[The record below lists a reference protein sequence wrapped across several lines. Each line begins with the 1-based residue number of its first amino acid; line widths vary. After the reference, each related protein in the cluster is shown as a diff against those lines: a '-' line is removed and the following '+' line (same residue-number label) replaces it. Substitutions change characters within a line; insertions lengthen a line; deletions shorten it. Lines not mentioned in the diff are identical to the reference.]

1 MSKRTVLFANGELL
15 DLNSIRSRLR
25 PDDFILCADGGTRHA
40 LAMEIRPDLVVGDL
54 DSLPSADLEYLRALE
69 CTIEQHPRDKDETDL
84 ELALRVAQR
93 LQMTEVLLVAGMGG
107 RLDQSIANLLL
118 LAGPQF
124 SDLRLSLAV
133 GDQTAWI
140 IRERL
145 VVHGHPGDT
154 VSTLALSPTVE
165 GLTYS
170 AGLSWPLKEQTLAF
184 GSSRGISNELVA
196 NRAEISL
203 ISGVLL
209 VIHISQP
216 AS

>member
-1 MSKRTVLFANGELL
+1 MPSRIVIFANGELAQQEH
-15 DLNSIRSRLR
+15 IRALLR

-40 LAMEIRPDLVVGDL
+40 LTMDLRPDLVVGDL
-54 DSLPSADLEYLRALE
+54 DSLTSDDLERLISMGCA
-69 CTIEQHPRDKDETDL
+69 IEQHPVDKDETDL

-133 GDQTAWI
+133 GDQTAWV
-140 IRERL
+140 IRKQM
-145 VVHGHPGDT
+145 VVYGNPGDT

-170 AGLSWPLKEQTLAF
+170 AGLSWPLKEHTLAF

-209 VIHISQP
+209 VIHIPQP
-216 AS
+216 TS